1 MAPRAYTQDMD
12 NNKPLNQFQ
21 EVHRLVQE
29 RLDHV
34 RDAQVRDSELR
45 RKRAQEE
52 AIREGFDRD

>member
-1 MAPRAYTQDMD
+1 MD